1 MDIYL
6 FLYNFGILIL
16 KTLADEFCQQN
27 LDGLEECEGN
37 INKDPEVQFLL
48 SHKVRAYKTLS
59 CLVYMKIYPGKA

>member
-6 FLYNFGILIL
+6 FLYIFGTLIL

-37 INKDPEVQFLL
+37 INEDPEVQFF
-48 SHKVRAYKTLS
+48 
-59 CLVYMKIYPGKA
+59 